1 MGDVERFVEYAL
13 AFEEVLGSDDWSR
26 LDAYFTEDAE
36 RDVKG
41 GGPLAV
47 RSFGRTAVIDD
58 LHRGVDELD
67 RRFDERVP
75 EVLSGPT
82 LREGAIWIE
91 WRLNLHRAG
100 LPKLVV
106 EGSHGAWYRD
116 GRICRIHEEVSDA
129 FGASVAAY
137 LERHGAALLPV
148 GGTHRTTKQETSGA
162 TSVARM
168 KTLVETYARA
178 KSRADAAGAL
188 AVCHDDFELETLAF
202 GLTSRGKAETAQQLE
217 AFFRVFPDYGVTLE
231 GLTSGEAGVGC
242 WGTVRMTM
250 QGDLPGIAA
259 TGKRAE
265 LPFFCVFTFRDGLL
279 AKERFFF
286 DLAAFCEGIGVR
298 LDELQAVFAALR
310 SAGSKEGAVGAG

>member
-1 MGDVERFVEYAL
+1 VSDVERFVEYAL

-26 LDAYFTEDAE
+26 LEPFFTEDAE

-47 RSFGRTAVIDD
+47 RSFGRVAVIDD

-106 EGSHGAWYRD
+106 EGSHGTWYRD

-129 FGASVAAY
+129 CGATVAAY
-137 LERHGAALLPV
+137 LEQHAAALRPV
-148 GGTHRTTKQETSGA
+148 GGVHRAGAPETTGA
-162 TSVARM
+162 PSALRM
-168 KTLVETYARA
+168 KALAETYARA
-178 KSRADAAGAL
+178 KSRADVAGAL
-188 AVCHDDFELETLAF
+188 AVCHEDFELETLAF
-202 GLTSRGKAETAQQLE
+202 GLTSHGKTETAQHLE
-217 AFFRVFPDYGVTLE
+217 AFFRIFPDYGVTLD
-231 GLTSGEAGVGC
+231 GLTTGEAGVGC
-242 WGTVRMTM
+242 WGTARMTM

-259 TGKRAE
+259 TGKRVE
-265 LPFFCVFTFRDGLL
+265 LPFFCAFTFRDGLL
-279 AKERFFF
+279 ASERFFF
-286 DLAAFCEGIGVR
+286 DLAAFCEGLGIR
-298 LDELQAVFAALR
+298 LDQAQAVFAAMR
-310 SAGSKEGAVGAG
+310 GAGTKQTVG